1 MNNTKEK
8 DIVKGYSLI
17 IGYIGYFMIIIGII
31 LLIPLFSIFL
41 YPEEIKYA
49 KNFVIPSVISVILGY
64 ILQLRFKNKEKGN
77 LKGIEDI
84 QLVFFV
90 WIITI
95 FMSSLPYLFFG
106 NYSFTEAMFE
116 SASGY
121 TTTGVSVVDV
131 ENAPKI
137 LLFFRSITLLV
148 GGVGLVLI
156 LTSAVSDKLGMK
168 LYLAD
173 GHSDRLIPNLIKSAR
188 FILQIYF
195 LYIIFGS
202 LAFIILG
209 MTPFD
214 ALNHA
219 IAAVSTGGFS
229 TKADNIGHYN
239 SFLIEIVA
247 IILMILG
254 ATNFYIHL
262 FYVQGKFKKAFSHVE
277 TKVLFFTLIV
287 GFILGLLLLNGSN
300 FSFIKSVRYS
310 LFQVV
315 SAASGTGFQNV
326 KDQAILPFNFNFL
339 IIILMIFGAQA
350 GSTAGGIK
358 NIRTIVLIKGL
369 YYQLRAKVMDKR
381 VIRKNFINKYGNK
394 VNLTDEEIK
403 ATFSFVLLYIAI
415 FILGAF
421 LYTLYGSNIQDSLYE
436 SSSLLGTT
444 GLSLGVV
451 GKGRPDFINWIA
463 IIQMISG
470 RLEIIPIFLCV
481 HKIIKDAYFS
491 KNRK

>member
-1 MNNTKEK
+1 MNNIK
-8 DIVKGYSLI
+8 DRDIIKGYPLI

-31 LLIPLFSIFL
+31 LLIPLFTLFL
-41 YPEEIKYA
+41 YPEELQYS
-49 KNFVIPSVISVILGY
+49 KNFIIPSVISITIGY

-84 QLVFFV
+84 LLVFFV

-95 FMSSLPYLFFG
+95 LMSSLPYLFFK
-106 NYSFTEAMFE
+106 NYTFTEAVFE
-116 SASGY
+116 AASGY
-121 TTTGVSVVDV
+121 TTTGISVVDV
-131 ENAPKI
+131 ENVPKM
-137 LLFFRSITLLV
+137 LLLYRSITLLV

-195 LYIIFGS
+195 VYVFVGS
-202 LAFIILG
+202 LLLIFLG

-229 TKADNIGHYN
+229 TKANSIGHYE
-239 SFLIEIVA
+239 SFYIELVI

-277 TKVLFFTLIV
+277 TKFLFATLFI
-287 GFILGLLLLNGSN
+287 GFIIGLVLLSGNDYPF
-300 FSFIKSVRYS
+300 FSSVRYS

-315 SAASGTGFQNV
+315 SASTGTGFQNV
-326 KDQAILPFNFNFL
+326 KDQSLLPFNFNFL
-339 IIILMIFGAQA
+339 IIILMLIGAQA

-358 NIRTIVLIKGL
+358 NIRFVIMLKGL
-369 YYQLRAKVMDKR
+369 YYQLRSKIMDKR
-381 VIRKNFINKYGNK
+381 IIRKNFINKYGNK

-403 ATFSFVLLYIAI
+403 SVYAFIMLYLGI
-415 FILGAF
+415 FAVGAF
-421 LYTLYGSNIQDSLYE
+421 LYTLYGTNIQDSLYE
-436 SSSLLGTT
+436 SASLLGTT
-444 GLSLGVV
+444 GLSVGVV
-451 GKGRPDFINWIA
+451 GKGKPDFVNWVA
-463 IIQMISG
+463 IIQMVAG

-481 HKIIKDAYFS
+481 HKIIKDSYNTKF
-491 KNRK
+491 RK